1 LYNGSGDSMFQ
12 NKYDNKKYLTLNN
25 YYKGLFD
32 KKVFKISLNAGFT
45 CPNIKNGHGCIFCS
59 NKSGD
64 FAGDVEKSLKEQYED
79 IKKMMHQ
86 KWSDG
91 YYIAYFQVGTNTYAP
106 LDKLKKDYEEVLTFD
121 NIIGLSISTRPDSI
135 TDEVF
140 DYLADLNKRTILTVE
155 LGLQSIHDKT
165 LKLINRGHDLQVF
178 EDCVKKLQERNIT
191 VVIHIIN
198 GLPDETKE
206 DMIETVKY
214 LNQLKID
221 GIKIHML
228 SIIKDTPLAELY
240 EKNPFSLLSKEEYID
255 IVCEQLTYLK
265 ENIVIHRLTGD
276 PNKEELVAPF
286 WLIKKFVVLND
297 IDKEMKKRELY
308 QGMNCK

>member
-1 LYNGSGDSMFQ
+1 MFQ

-206 DMIETVKY
+206 DMIETGKY

>member
-1 LYNGSGDSMFQ
+1 MFQ

>member
-1 LYNGSGDSMFQ
+1 MFQ

-64 FAGDVEKSLKEQYED
+64 FAGDVKKSLKEQYED

>member
-1 LYNGSGDSMFQ
+1 MYNGSGDSMFQ

-206 DMIETVKY
+206 DMIETGKY

>member
-1 LYNGSGDSMFQ
+1 MYNGSGDSMFQ

-64 FAGDVEKSLKEQYED
+64 FAGDVKKSLKEQYED

>member
-206 DMIETVKY
+206 DMIETGKY

>member
-1 LYNGSGDSMFQ
+1 MYNGSGDSMFQ